1 MTDGAPLTLH
11 NAGVSRPLADELIA
25 RVLPRMRTTDRDR
38 RLIPVPG
45 FAGALALEHGG
56 DALVLTTDGVGT
68 KRVLMLER
76 MRDLGRDLVATN
88 VNDVTALGARPLAFL
103 DYLSCGRLELSWA
116 VELLEGV
123 ADACLDAGC
132 VLVGGETA
140 EHPGVQR
147 PDDLDLAGFA
157 VGICPRDRL
166 VTGAGVRAGD
176 VVIGLASSG
185 PHASGFSLIRH
196 VFDRSGRPV
205 PASFLEP
212 TVLYG
217 AAVAAL
223 RDTVEVLAIANIC
236 DGGLTENVPRAFS
249 GALGAVVDPGAW
261 PVPGWVRELVAMG
274 CEPAE
279 LRRSVNVGIGYT
291 VVVRRGQAGAA
302 LGAVR
307 SAGYTA
313 WEIGEVISAEPAGER
328 VRYV

>member
-1 MTDGAPLTLH
+1 MTDGPPLTLRE
-11 NAGVSRPLADELIA
+11 AGVSRQLADELVA
-25 RVLPRMRTTDRDR
+25 RVLPHMRATDPDR
-38 RLIPVPG
+38 RMIPVPG
-45 FAGALALEHGG
+45 FAAALEHHGEV
-56 DALVLTTDGVGT
+56 LVLTTDGVGT
-68 KRVLMLER
+68 KRVLMRER
-76 MRDLGRDLVATN
+76 MRDLGRDLVATS
-88 VNDVTALGARPLAFL
+88 VNDVTALGAHPLAFL
-103 DYLSCGRLELSWA
+103 DYLSCGRLRLSWA

-140 EHPGVQR
+140 EHPGVQG

-157 VGICPRDRL
+157 VGSCHRDRL
-166 VTGAGVRAGD
+166 VTGAGTRAGD

-196 VFDRSGRPV
+196 VFGRGDRPV

-223 RDTVEVLAIANIC
+223 RETVEVLAIANIC
-236 DGGLTENVPRAFS
+236 DGGLTENVPRALPD
-249 GALGAVVDPGAW
+249 GLGAVLDPTAW
-261 PVPGWVRELVAMG
+261 PTPEWVQELVDMG

-279 LRRSVNVGIGYT
+279 LRRSVNVGVGYT
-291 VVVRRGQAGAA
+291 VVVGRGRAESA
-302 LGAVR
+302 LAAVR

-313 WEIGEVISAEPAGER
+313 WEIGEVTGSAAEER